1 MKLKVI
7 EVWCKIQK
15 KNWYKIVQIN
25 LQGHLSSSLKR
36 PFLFEIT
43 LDFIPEKNGV
53 VQQPRDVWMATEPDL
68 YYPLNQREKIAVRL
82 SRADIWPSDFDKI
95 KVKKHFKY
103 HGICVA
109 EVSHYMA
116 ATWLKTN
123 SIPLNDWKRRGRIYS

>member
-82 SRADIWPSDFDKI
+82 FRADIWPSDFDKI
-95 KVKKHFKY
+95 KVKKHFWSDHAWPVDLIAWRRLAVCSRNVVTTSWDKR
-103 HGICVA
+103 
-109 EVSHYMA
+109 
-116 ATWLKTN
+116 KT
-123 SIPLNDWKRRGRIYS
+123 